1 MYDSLEKN
9 LTVVTPEQ
17 VQLQFQTAG
26 IGSRAMAQ
34 LFDTLMLI
42 LLNTGIFF
50 ALYGL
55 ASLADGEVESSTG
68 SDYAV
73 AIFIIFWLLV
83 NVGYFI
89 CTEYFMGG
97 QTPGKRVFGLRVIQ
111 DNGQSAT
118 FLAVIIR
125 NFFRIIDLLPTMY
138 FLGVVVM
145 LFSKKDKRIGDM
157 VAGTIVIVE
166 QHRAQL
172 KRRKVMDKVIAR
184 WRDRMPE
191 LEIGEVGRQG
201 INAQDWLMLSSWA
214 ERLPIMSNQK
224 LDELGKPI
232 AAYLANKLQ
241 HPQELTVQTQ
251 AYLIAIYEVLR
262 EDWEV

>member
-26 IGSRAMAQ
+26 IGSRVMAQ
-34 LFDTLMLI
+34 LFDTLML
-42 LLNTGIFF
+42 LVLNTGIFF

-55 ASLADGEVESSTG
+55 ASLSDGEVQSSTG

-73 AIFIIFWLLV
+73 AVFIIFWVLV

-89 CTEYFMGG
+89 CTEYYMGG
-97 QTPGKRVFGLRVIQ
+97 QTPGKRIFGLRVIQ

-125 NFFRIIDLLPTMY
+125 NFFRIIDLLPTFY
-138 FLGVVVM
+138 FLGMVVM
-145 LFSKKDKRIGDM
+145 IFSKKDKRIGDI
-157 VAGTIVIVE
+157 VAGTIVVVE

-172 KRRKVMDKVIAR
+172 KRRKLMDKVIVR
-184 WRDRMPE
+184 WRDRMPD
-191 LEIGEVGRQG
+191 LEIGEVGRQA
-201 INAQDWLMLSSWA
+201 INAQDWLMLSAWA
-214 ERLPIMSNQK
+214 ERLPTMRSQK

-241 HPQELTVQTQ
+241 HPHVITAQTQ
-251 AYLIAIYEVLR
+251 AYLIAIYEALR

>member
-34 LFDTLMLI
+34 LFDLLMLV

-50 ALYGL
+50 ALFGL
-55 ASLADGEVESSTG
+55 ASLSDGEVQSSTG
-68 SDYAV
+68 SDYGL
-73 AIFIIFWLLV
+73 AIFIILV
-83 NVGYFI
+83 ILINVGYFI
-89 CTEYFMGG
+89 CTEYYMGG
-97 QTPGKRVFGLRVIQ
+97 QTPGKRIFGLRVIQ

-125 NFFRIIDLLPTMY
+125 NFFRILDVLPSFY

-166 QHRAQL
+166 QQRERL
-172 KRRKVMDKVIAR
+172 KRRKTINKAIAKWYYQLPKLQLDETSR
-184 WRDRMPE
+184 RT
-191 LEIGEVGRQG
+191 IT
-201 INAQDWLMLSSWA
+201 AKDWLMLSSWT
-214 ERLPIMSNQK
+214 ERLPNMHSK
-224 LDELGKPI
+224 RLEELGKPI
-232 AAYLANKLQ
+232 AEYLAAKLQ
-241 HPQELTVQTQ
+241 HPSEATTNKQ
-251 AYLIAIYEVLR
+251 AYLIALYIALR